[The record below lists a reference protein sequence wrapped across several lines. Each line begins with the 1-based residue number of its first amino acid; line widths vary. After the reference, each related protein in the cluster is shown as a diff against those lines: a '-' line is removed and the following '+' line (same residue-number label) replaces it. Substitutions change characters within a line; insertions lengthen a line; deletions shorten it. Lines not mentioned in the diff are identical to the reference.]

1 MNVPTISPR
10 ALADLCSRQQVEL
23 IDVRT
28 PAEFDEVHLAAAKN
42 IPLDRLSPSAL
53 MTARE
58 NGKAETHYFICH
70 AGSRGKQACEK
81 FVSDGYANV
90 ANVEG
95 GTEACIA
102 AGLPVVRGRK
112 TVSLERQ
119 VRIAAGSMVLVG
131 AVLAWSAHPAF
142 LALSAFIGAGLVF
155 SGVTDTCGMGLV
167 LARMPWNQSSS
178 SPATCSIPTN

>member
-1 MNVPTISPR
+1 MNVALISPQ
-10 ALADLCSRQQVEL
+10 ALADLCKRQQIEL

-28 PAEFDEVHLAAAKN
+28 PAEFDEVHIAAAKN

-58 NGKAETHYFICH
+58 NRKGEPLYFICH
-70 AGSRGKQACEK
+70 AGSRGRQACEK
-81 FVSDGYANV
+81 FISHGYAHV

-102 AGLPVVRGRK
+102 AGLPVIRGRK

-119 VRIAAGSMVLVG
+119 VRIAAGSLVVVG
-131 AVLAWSAHPAF
+131 AVLAWFAHPAF
-142 LALSAFIGAGLVF
+142 LALPAFIGAGLVF
-155 SGVTDTCGMGLV
+155 SGVTDTCGMGLI
-167 LARMPWNQSSS
+167 LARMPWNQSRSR
-178 SPATCSIPTN
+178 PQTCSIPTT